1 MDREAGGLP
10 SAEVL
15 TGLRSRKD
23 FLKMMG
29 AAGLGTAVGANLF
42 LREAFALDP
51 TGPTDPSFSFSV
63 KANYSAFDVLS
74 DNFVEHRDGFARNQ
88 GLYEVLAPAPE
99 STQGDVRFNN
109 GRLQVSG
116 GSPFFTLFRTNKSPS
131 APYAAVIVDVRAFN
145 RTAIAQNSVYAG
157 LTPRRWPVSMWL

>member
-29 AAGLGTAVGANLF
+29 AAGIGTAVGANLF

-63 KANYSAFDVLS
+63 TANYSAFDVLS
-74 DNFVEHRDGFARNQ
+74 DNFVEHRDGFNKNQ
-88 GLYEVLAPAPE
+88 SLYTVLKPGPE
-99 STQGDVRFNN
+99 FTRAGVSISKGSLRAIGDA
-109 GRLQVSG
+109 
-116 GSPFFTLFRTNKSPS
+116 PFFTLLRSGKSPV
-131 APYAAVIVDVRAFN
+131 APYAAVIVDVAK
-145 RTAIAQNSVYAG
+145 
-157 LTPRRWPVSMWL
+157 